1 MASDDPTS
9 TPATPPF
16 RPNDAFVE
24 APETFDTYEAPDRA
38 AMTERARTALVNQLG
53 HGEALIATAY
63 ACGTIGVLADQTH
76 YSEGY
81 GLLMPLQQGV
91 AVAVR
96 PADAPR
102 VVLEGEN
109 QAWGS
114 EEQRPLWVTA
124 VYRILQELLSDPS
137 IEVAVASTIPSVC
150 RDGALAA
157 LAVALVRVVRRLN
170 MPTAVDLDRVAD
182 VRDELVPLLA
192 AELGTVIDQP
202 YSTAYLLATF
212 ADPDPPFTLVDTS
225 TREHLPVNTA
235 GRTALRWALIDPVN
249 AEPRSPA
256 FHRGRRRQ
264 AETALERLRA
274 GAFEGL
280 GAFRDLEHRDLKR
293 VEEVLSSD
301 LAPVARHLV
310 TENRRVQKHVAA
322 MRRADWQMT
331 GALLLMSHASQRDDW
346 TATPEAAD
354 AVVKAVETR
363 THESLYGACMTGRSG
378 AVLVTGPPDNFERGL
393 RHLVATLAPM
403 LGHTPRI
410 LAP

>member
-16 RPNDAFVE
+16 RPDDAFVE

-63 ACGTIGVLADQTH
+63 ACGTIGVQADQTH

-114 EEQRPLWVTA
+114 EEQRPPWVTA
-124 VYRILQELLSDPS
+124 VYRILQELLADPS

-212 ADPDPPFTLVDTS
+212 ADPDPPF
-225 TREHLPVNTA
+225 
-235 GRTALRWALIDPVN
+235 
-249 AEPRSPA
+249 
-256 FHRGRRRQ
+256 
-264 AETALERLRA
+264 
-274 GAFEGL
+274 
-280 GAFRDLEHRDLKR
+280 
-293 VEEVLSSD
+293 
-301 LAPVARHLV
+301 
-310 TENRRVQKHVAA
+310 
-322 MRRADWQMT
+322 
-331 GALLLMSHASQRDDW
+331 
-346 TATPEAAD
+346 
-354 AVVKAVETR
+354 
-363 THESLYGACMTGRSG
+363 
-378 AVLVTGPPDNFERGL
+378 
-393 RHLVATLAPM
+393 
-403 LGHTPRI
+403 
-410 LAP
+410 